1 MPEFLETYGFSGK
14 IFDDFSD
21 FSVFGG

>member
-1 MPEFLETYGFSGK
+1 MPEFPETYGFSGK